1 MKLVYIQHK
10 DKESPSILPE
20 ENLSFADRSKIKIGL
35 DEDEYKEILNYICN
49 KDYDNDISIDE
60 GNVTGV
66 KDNAVGEL
74 TLEEI
79 EQEIIEKTLRKF
91 KSNRRKTAKA
101 LNISERT
108 LYRKINEYGMDKKKT
123 SE

>member
-1 MKLVYIQHK
+1 MILKQLLFLRQDVNDLKQILLRNGSANSAQV
-10 DKESPSILPE
+10 EPSNPALYLPV
-20 ENLSFADRSKIKIGL
+20 DG
-35 DEDEYKEILNYICN
+35 N
-49 KDYDNDISIDE
+49 KDYDSDISIDE